1 MGRSALRLASPV
13 GQRLWATSSRPTP
26 PPRAGPKAEP
36 AGTAPRVTRRLYG
49 PQARVGHSSHACEGA
64 GTLARVRDRDVATP
78 APPDEAPPVPP
89 SPATTPGDAQGE
101 WVAKLRQ
108 ELDTRYRARALGALL
123 TATGLLRVAAVG
135 TGVALQFYLSDLAGG
150 RPSGITIGLVGASQA
165 AAEMVFSPFLA
176 RNADRLGRTR
186 FLVGGPLIGALGV
199 LLAAAAVGASQ
210 VAGARVLEGI
220 GAAAF
225 VPTALGTIA
234 AGTAQSRVVRA
245 QASGAFEG
253 STLAGYAGGF
263 ALGPFAYFALHR
275 FAFVVLALLY
285 VAAALVCLWFLPR
298 VPRQQ
303 VSPLRTVFRA
313 ALGPGPLRAFLP
325 AWLCVFALIGSF
337 VAHMPALL
345 RHSRV
350 SGQTLMHHFDERFIG
365 VLLVLGIGMFL
376 IGIVGGL
383 RARRGHVPG
392 RLLRIA
398 RRRPVGTDVLL
409 HRDARRRWSHR
420 GHPRRSRDPIVPR
433 GWPAVVWIRAV
444 ADHVHA
450 DPRAGARRR
459 RVGASDAATLRRHH
473 AQASRAGPGREGRR
487 QAVSVPTPR
496 ERGAAVD
503 VMHLVDVDVV
513 SLQPAH
519 RQPER
524 PRCVY
529 SIGRPLRDRPQR
541 AHHDVAGKA
550 AALQGRCDAPPS
562 LLIQVTAARLALQQV
577 ARSVDRRLLL
587 VLRNRRHRVARG
599 ISADAA
605 GSQIGEHPRPPMPGA
620 TVAAHH
626 GGRQGCV
633 IDVPER
639 AAALHRG

>member
-1 MGRSALRLASPV
+1 M
-13 GQRLWATSSRPTP
+13 
-26 PPRAGPKAEP
+26 
-36 AGTAPRVTRRLYG
+36 
-49 PQARVGHSSHACEGA
+49 
-64 GTLARVRDRDVATP
+64 
-78 APPDEAPPVPP
+78 PP
-89 SPATTPGDAQGE
+89 SPATAPGDAQGE

-210 VAGARVLEGI
+210 VAGARVVEGI

-285 VAAALVCLWFLPR
+285 VAAALVCLRFLPR

-345 RHSRV
+345 CHSRV

-376 IGIVGGL
+376 IGIVL
-383 RARRGHVPG
+383 WTPYLAHTRPVLVMRRAVPG
-392 RLLRIA
+392 AWLI
-398 RRRPVGTDVLL
+398 
-409 HRDARRRWSHR
+409 
-420 GHPRRSRDPIVPR
+420 
-433 GWPAVVWIRAV
+433 
-444 ADHVHA
+444 
-450 DPRAGARRR
+450 
-459 RVGASDAATLRRHH
+459 
-473 AQASRAGPGREGRR
+473 
-487 QAVSVPTPR
+487 
-496 ERGAAVD
+496 
-503 VMHLVDVDVV
+503 
-513 SLQPAH
+513 
-519 RQPER
+519 
-524 PRCVY
+524 
-529 SIGRPLRDRPQR
+529 
-541 AHHDVAGKA
+541 A
-550 AALQGRCDAPPS
+550 AALLTINHTSLSFAPFVLPFLALGIIWLAGFGPAAVTYLADCSES
-562 LLIQVTAARLALQQV
+562 LAADRSALMSFYTVTLAAGGVIGAILGGVVIRSFHADGLLWFGFGLSLITFTLILVLVRGDAAR
-577 ARSVDRRLLL
+577 AR
-587 VLRNRRHRVARG
+587 
-599 ISADAA
+599 
-605 GSQIGEHPRPPMPGA
+605 A
-620 TVAAHH
+620 TPQH
-626 GGRQGCV
+626 
-633 IDVPER
+633 
-639 AAALHRG
+639 